1 MKKKGLKKKI
11 KDFIKVLKKISP
23 KPKQKIDHGLIVV
36 EDIKQK
42 PKVSLKKVKNG
53 IDAVF
58 CSDAGNYS
66 NVVDKLIKANKSKKD
81 LLIEVRDSIN
91 PKVISLLKTIA
102 VDQSINLEDY
112 KEKDVFHLN
121 LNKNLRI
128 IFLSKRSTIEKE
140 VEYEFFYNLFGPIL
154 SI

>member
-112 KEKDVFHLN
+112 K
-121 LNKNLRI
+121 
-128 IFLSKRSTIEKE
+128 
-140 VEYEFFYNLFGPIL
+140 
-154 SI
+154 